1 MTRRPPPRHRRSPS
15 RLLGSPDVSSDG
27 SRLSPG
33 RKAALIV
40 GIILAASSGV
50 IVASLLDPSEPEH
63 SAAKATRRPSAD
75 SATVSPTPS
84 EAAAATTPR
93 AVPSTG
99 PGLVTTNRTPTV
111 QNTGTG
117 LTDRRYESCAQ
128 VIDAGLGPYKQGRD
142 PEYQW
147 YVDDDRD
154 GWVCERSPDRP
165 AAPVH
170 YRNCAEVIAAGAAP
184 LYRGE
189 PGYGRHL
196 DRDGDGIACD

>member
-15 RLLGSPDVSSDG
+15 WLLGSPLRDRWGLRS
-27 SRLSPG
+27 G
-33 RKAALIV
+33 RKAALIL
-40 GIILAASSGV
+40 GIILAASAGV
-50 IVASLLDPSEPEH
+50 IAVSLLDSTEPRG
-63 SAAKATRRPSAD
+63 SAARGTDSPSAD
-75 SATVSPTPS
+75 PATFSPTPS
-84 EAAAATTPR
+84 EAATASTPG
-93 AVPSTG
+93 ASPSGG

-111 QNTGTG
+111 RNTGTVRA
-117 LTDRRYESCAQ
+117 TDRRYENCAQ

-165 AAPVH
+165 ATPVH
-170 YRNCAEVIAAGAAP
+170 YRNCAEVVAAGAAP

-189 PGYGRHL
+189 PGYDRHL
-196 DRDGDGIACD
+196 DRDGDGVACN